1 MFAQRDAFDVWMSR
15 NVTGV
20 RPLYDISGDTSHF
33 YVRQTGRF
41 AGQAVILNVEMTGLD
56 YVRTAER
63 VRQDGADFL
72 WLEYTR
78 SGGDGSIETS
88 DGLFETP
95 EHTIFV
101 CDQGRATRRRV
112 HNANFLGVRLD
123 RSLFTP
129 GQIENL
135 CGRVIDGAKARLV
148 GDFLGAL
155 ANADTLTPGTEASI
169 AAVVAATV
177 ANSADRAQEVAAALG
192 PVALD
197 RARRYIDA
205 HLGREGLTMDEV
217 VAVTGVSRATL
228 YRLFAPYGGL
238 ARFMWSRRLDA
249 VRRSICNPAERR
261 SLNALAQV
269 HGFTD
274 AAHFTRAFKA
284 EFGVRP
290 SDLRPFVAA

>member
-1 MFAQRDAFDVWMSR
+1 MSR

-20 RPLYDISGDTSHF
+20 RPLYDISGDTSCF
-33 YVRQTGRF
+33 YVRQKGRF
-41 AGQAVILNVEMTGLD
+41 AGQAVILDVEMTGLD

-63 VRQDGADFL
+63 VRHDGVDFL

-78 SGGDGSIETS
+78 SGGQGSVETP

-95 EHTIFV
+95 DHTVFI
-101 CDQGRATRRRV
+101 CDQGRPTHRRV
-112 HNANFLGVRLD
+112 YNANFLGVRLD

-129 GQIENL
+129 SQIEDL
-135 CGRVIDGAKARLV
+135 CGRLIDGAKARLI
-148 GDFLGAL
+148 GDFLRAL
-155 ANADTLTPGTEASI
+155 SNAATLAPVTEASI

-177 ANSADRAQEVAAALG
+177 SNSADRAQEVAAALG

-205 HLGREGLTMDEV
+205 HLGREGVSMDEV

-261 SLNALAQV
+261 SLNVLAQT
-269 HGFTD
+269 HGFSD
-274 AAHFTRAFKA
+274 AAHFTRAFKT

-290 SDLRPFVAA
+290 SDLRPFLSA